1 MAKHMIAAID
11 EDGAEKIV
19 SSLVTG
25 LSGSTSGSKY
35 GFSYSVAWEFFP
47 GDFELVDAG
56 DIIRLREWDIHTDIS
71 FGWSFDLSNIL
82 PDVCTP
88 QICFWVPFVGTVCI
102 PSVCI
107 DWPTIDLSISLPIQI
122 ISEVSVDF
130 SMKVE
135 HDDVASQWVIKGM
148 VNPLTLDIDIFDWAD
163 MAKQLFEDKLSAK
176 LDALGIVGSLLAEA
190 TAWILG
196 TVLDLIDDLFEFL
209 LTALSDSLGLHP
221 VLAIGFELHRQDE
234 IFEILSAF
242 DSQPAVTVRI
252 ADLDAEITSD
262 KELVV
267 SADIAVP

>member
-1 MAKHMIAAID
+1 MAKHLIAAID

-19 SSLVTG
+19 SGLVEG

-35 GFSYSVAWEFFP
+35 GFSYSIAWEFFP

-56 DIIRLREWDIHTDIS
+56 DIIRLREWHVHTDIS
-71 FGWSFDLSNIL
+71 FGWSFDLSDIL

-88 QICFWVPFVGTVCI
+88 RICVWVPFVGTVCT
-102 PSVCI
+102 PRVCI
-107 DWPTIDLSISLPIQI
+107 DWPTIGFIIPLPTI

-135 HDDVASQWVIKGM
+135 HDEVASQWVIKGM
-148 VNPLTLDIDIFDWAD
+148 VNPLTLDIDIVDYAD
-163 MAKQLFEDKLSAK
+163 TAKQLFEDKLDAK
-176 LDALGIVGSLLAEA
+176 LSGIPGIGPYLADAI
-190 TAWILG
+190 AWILG

-221 VLAIGFELHRQDE
+221 VLGIGFELHREDE
-234 IFEILSAF
+234 IFEILSA
-242 DSQPAVTVRI
+242 SEPQPAVTVRI

-267 SADIAVP
+267 SANIAVP